1 MVAEAAGRDP
11 NDLFLSPL
19 MAYTQVGVYICIY
32 VCVVPVVVGE
42 VG

>member
-19 MAYTQVGVYICIY
+19 MAYTQVSAFVR
-32 VCVVPVVVGE
+32 
-42 VG
+42 